1 VHERHSYRPGDRLGH
16 PGPLNR
22 GLSGTGRVG
31 DDLYLAA
38 HDDRSGK
45 PQLPRRQLGLGLAGG
60 LLAELLLD
68 GSICVQRGCI
78 AITAGTR
85 GPDQEEPLIR
95 RVRGQIASEP
105 DLYPVRDWLRFL
117 APAAA
122 GDIAGRLAQAGYLT
136 YARARMPGRPA
147 RYVPADPD
155 WAYAAL
161 SRVRAALNPARS
173 FAAGEVML
181 AGLVVACG
189 LSFRLDHDL
198 SSPAGVSAEQAI
210 GMLPPELRELI
221 VQTRAAVDSTV
232 LASRT

>member
-1 VHERHSYRPGDRLGH
+1 MHERHSYQPGDRLGH
-16 PGPLNR
+16 PGPLNQ

-31 DDLYLAA
+31 DDLYLVA

-60 LLAELLLD
+60 LLAELLLG
-68 GSICVQRGCI
+68 GSICLHRGCVAI
-78 AITAGTR
+78 AAGART
-85 GPDQEEPLIR
+85 PDQEEPLIR
-95 RVRGQIASEP
+95 RVRDQIAAEP
-105 DLYPVRDWLRFL
+105 DRYPVRDWLRFL
-117 APAAA
+117 APAAT
-122 GDIAGRLAQAGYLT
+122 GDIADRLAQAGYLT

-161 SRVRAALNPARS
+161 SRVRAALNPTRS

-198 SSPAGVSAEQAI
+198 SPAGISAEQAI
-210 GMLPPELRELI
+210 GMLPPGLRELI
-221 VQTRAAVDSTV
+221 LQTRAAVDSTV
-232 LASRT
+232 LTSRT